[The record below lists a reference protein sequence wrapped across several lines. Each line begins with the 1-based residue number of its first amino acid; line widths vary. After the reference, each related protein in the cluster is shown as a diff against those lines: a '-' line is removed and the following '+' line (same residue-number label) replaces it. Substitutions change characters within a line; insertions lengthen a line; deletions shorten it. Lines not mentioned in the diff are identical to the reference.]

1 MGAVW
6 SLFEAFMMW
15 FPRLGSLRLRLTIAF
30 LLVSIPSML
39 AAALIAAQLLSSA
52 FDTNLQQ
59 WLEEASHYFL
69 GDIDENGAENARVAE
84 LVGHKIIRM
93 GKIPNQDDDLGG
105 VEFYQTIGKDFI
117 SIVTERGTVLFGP
130 EVHGLAGAAQ
140 EAPSSALVMAHKDG
154 KSRLAVGGQYRMQF
168 EGQDIRIVVGTWLL
182 DTINTAGRTMK
193 ALHFSLWQM
202 EQGVLVNADRQETP
216 DRQNPQAALVQL
228 KPPADVLA
236 ELNRGT
242 VPIVDDPGDEGPY
255 YYTAYT
261 PLKTASGE
269 LIGVLSIG
277 VSKDEDIF
285 EQIPQWRLFSGI
297 FVAGAILAILAGI
310 VMSGFLVKPLREITR
325 GVRAIGRGDF
335 RQSVPETGGAEL
347 EELAA
352 TINGMA
358 GDLERLRAI
367 EGQLRHREKLTALG
381 EAAALIAHEIRNP
394 LGIIKTST
402 DLVRRRASLKPDEER
417 MLDYI
422 ADEVRRIDDL
432 VRSFLDFARL
442 SPPNCRPMALEDLL
456 RRIMQG
462 MAPEAERLRITLS
475 SAIGEGSFL
484 VSGDAD
490 QIHQA
495 VLNLL
500 LNAFDA
506 LPDGGEIV
514 LGLQRQDG
522 HITLS
527 VADNGTGL
535 PADLA
540 ERAFDPFVTGK
551 ARGSGLGLA
560 KVASVMEGHGG
571 RALYRA
577 RDPRGACFE
586 MIFPELVS

>member
-1 MGAVW
+1 MR
-6 SLFEAFMMW
+6 

-39 AAALIAAQLLSSA
+39 AAALIAAQLLSAA
-52 FDTNLQQ
+52 FDSNLQQ

-69 GDIDENGAENARVAE
+69 GDIAENEAENARIAA
-84 LVGHKIIRM
+84 LVGRNISRLGRM
-93 GKIPNQDDDLGG
+93 PQNLDDLGG
-105 VEFYQTIGKDFI
+105 MEFYQATGKDFVTII
-117 SIVTERGTVLFGP
+117 SSNGAVLFGP
-130 EVHGLAGAAQ
+130 EVQGFPA
-140 EAPSSALVMAHKDG
+140 SAKKTADGSLVMMRKDG
-154 KSRLAVGGQYRMQF
+154 QSLLAIGGQYQMPWQ
-168 EGQDIRIVVGTWLL
+168 GQVITIIVGSSLY
-182 DTINTAGRTMK
+182 DTINNAGKSMK

-202 EQGVLVNADRQETP
+202 EQGVLVNANRAEAGGS
-216 DRQNPQAALVQL
+216 QNAQTALVQL
-228 KPPADVLA
+228 KPPAAIVA
-236 ELNRGT
+236 ELNRGAA
-242 VPIVDDPGDEGPY
+242 PIIDDPGDEGPY
-255 YYTAYT
+255 YYTAYS
-261 PLKTASGE
+261 PLKSASGD

-297 FVAGAILAILAGI
+297 FIAGAILAILAGL
-310 VMSGFLVKPLREITR
+310 VMSGFLVKPLRDITR

-335 RQSVPETGGAEL
+335 RQSVPEKGGAEL

-358 GDLERLRAI
+358 GDLERLRAM

-402 DLVRRRASLKPDEER
+402 DLVRRRAVLKPEEER

-442 SPPNCRPMALEDLL
+442 APPHRRPMLLEDLL

-462 MAPEAERLRITLS
+462 MAPEAERLKINMTI
-475 SAIGEGSFL
+475 AIGEGSFPI
-484 VSGDAD
+484 SGDAD

-514 LGLQRQDG
+514 LGLERRDG
-522 HITLS
+522 LIIVS
-527 VADNGTGL
+527 VSDNGPGL
-535 PADLA
+535 PPDLV

-571 RALYRA
+571 QALYRA
-577 RDPRGACFE
+577 REPRGACFE

>member
-1 MGAVW
+1 MR
-6 SLFEAFMMW
+6 

-52 FDTNLQQ
+52 FDSNLQQ

-69 GDIDENGAENARVAE
+69 GDIAENEAENARIAA
-84 LVGHKIIRM
+84 LVGRNISRLGRM
-93 GKIPNQDDDLGG
+93 PQNLDDLGG
-105 VEFYQTIGKDFI
+105 MEFYQATGKDFVTII
-117 SIVTERGTVLFGP
+117 SSNGAVLFGP
-130 EVHGLAGAAQ
+130 EVQGFPA
-140 EAPSSALVMAHKDG
+140 SAKKTADGSLVMMRKDG
-154 KSRLAVGGQYRMQF
+154 QSLLAIGGQYQMPWQ
-168 EGQDIRIVVGTWLL
+168 GQVITIIVGSSLY
-182 DTINTAGRTMK
+182 DTINNAGKSMK

-202 EQGVLVNADRQETP
+202 EQGVLVNANRAEAGGS
-216 DRQNPQAALVQL
+216 QNAQTALVQL
-228 KPPADVLA
+228 KPPAAIVA
-236 ELNRGT
+236 ELNRGAA
-242 VPIVDDPGDEGPY
+242 PIIDDPGDEGPY
-255 YYTAYT
+255 YYTAYS
-261 PLKTASGE
+261 PLKSASGD

-297 FVAGAILAILAGI
+297 FIAGAILAILAGL
-310 VMSGFLVKPLREITR
+310 VMSGFLVKPLRDITR

-335 RQSVPETGGAEL
+335 RQSVPEKGGAEL

-358 GDLERLRAI
+358 GDLERLRAM
-367 EGQLRHREKLTALG
+367 EGQLRHREKLTAVG
-381 EAAALIAHEIRNP
+381 AAAALIAHEIRNP
-394 LGIIKTST
+394 WGIIKTST
-402 DLVRRRASLKPDEER
+402 DLVRRRAVLKPEEER

-442 SPPNCRPMALEDLL
+442 APPHRRPMLLEDLL

-462 MAPEAERLRITLS
+462 MAPEAERLKINMTI
-475 SAIGEGSFL
+475 AIGEGSFPI
-484 VSGDAD
+484 SGDAD

-514 LGLQRQDG
+514 LGLERRDG
-522 HITLS
+522 LIIVS
-527 VADNGTGL
+527 VSDNGPGL
-535 PADLA
+535 PPDLV

-571 RALYRA
+571 QALYRA
-577 RDPRGACFE
+577 REPRGACFE

>member
-1 MGAVW
+1 
-6 SLFEAFMMW
+6 
-15 FPRLGSLRLRLTIAF
+15 
-30 LLVSIPSML
+30 ML

-69 GDIDENGAENARVAE
+69 GDIAENEAENARIAE
-84 LVGHKIIRM
+84 LVGQKIMRM
-93 GKIPNQDDDLGG
+93 GKIPQNEDDLGG
-105 VEFYQTIGKDFI
+105 AEFYQAIGKDFI
-117 SIVTERGTVLFGP
+117 SIATKNETILFGP
-130 EVHGLAGAAQ
+130 GVHGFSGALR
-140 EAPSSALVMAHKDG
+140 EEPNGALVMVSHEG
-154 KSRLAVGGQYRMQF
+154 RSRLAVGGQYRMTFQ
-168 EGQDIRIVVGTWLL
+168 GQDIRIVVGSWLL
-182 DTINTAGRTMK
+182 DTIKTAGRTMK

-202 EQGVLVNADRQETP
+202 EQGVLVNAERVETS
-216 DRQNPQAALVQL
+216 DKNNAQTSLVQL
-228 KPPADVLA
+228 RPPAEVLA
-236 ELNRGT
+236 ELARGA

-297 FVAGAILAILAGI
+297 FVAGALLAILAGI
-310 VMSGFLVKPLREITR
+310 VMSGFLVKPLRDITR

-358 GDLERLRAI
+358 GDLERLRAM

-442 SPPNCRPMALEDLL
+442 SPPVCRPLLLEDLL

-462 MAPEAERLRITLS
+462 MAPEAERLGVTLAA
-475 SAIGEGSFL
+475 AIGEGAFRI
-484 VSGDAD
+484 SGDAD

-500 LNAFDA
+500 VNAFDA
-506 LPDGGEIV
+506 LSEGGEIL

-522 HITLS
+522 QIILS

-535 PADLA
+535 PPDLV

-571 RALYRA
+571 RVLYRA
-577 RDPRGACFE
+577 REPRGACFE

>member
-1 MGAVW
+1 MR
-6 SLFEAFMMW
+6 

-52 FDTNLQQ
+52 FDSNLQQ

-69 GDIDENGAENARVAE
+69 GDIAENEAENARIAA
-84 LVGHKIIRM
+84 LVGRNISRLGRM
-93 GKIPNQDDDLGG
+93 PQNLDDLGG
-105 VEFYQTIGKDFI
+105 MEFYQATGKDFVTII
-117 SIVTERGTVLFGP
+117 SSNGAVLFGP
-130 EVHGLAGAAQ
+130 EVQGFPA
-140 EAPSSALVMAHKDG
+140 SAKKTADGSLVMMRKDG
-154 KSRLAVGGQYRMQF
+154 QSLLAIGGQYQMPWQ
-168 EGQDIRIVVGTWLL
+168 GQVITIIVGSSLY
-182 DTINTAGRTMK
+182 DTINNAGKSMK

-202 EQGVLVNADRQETP
+202 EQGVLVNANRAEAGGS
-216 DRQNPQAALVQL
+216 QNAQTALVQL
-228 KPPADVLA
+228 KPPAAIVA
-236 ELNRGT
+236 ELNRGAA
-242 VPIVDDPGDEGPY
+242 PIIDDPGDEGPY
-255 YYTAYT
+255 YYTAYS
-261 PLKTASGE
+261 PLKSASGD

-297 FVAGAILAILAGI
+297 FIAGAILAILAGL
-310 VMSGFLVKPLREITR
+310 VMSGFLVKPLRDITR

-335 RQSVPETGGAEL
+335 RQSVPEKGGAEL

-358 GDLERLRAI
+358 GDLERLRAM

-402 DLVRRRASLKPDEER
+402 DLVRRRAVLKPEEER

-442 SPPNCRPMALEDLL
+442 APPHRRPMLLEDLL

-462 MAPEAERLRITLS
+462 MAPETERLKINMTI
-475 SAIGEGSFL
+475 AIGEGSFPI
-484 VSGDAD
+484 SGDAD

-514 LGLQRQDG
+514 LGLERRDG
-522 HITLS
+522 LIIVS
-527 VADNGTGL
+527 VSDNGPGL
-535 PADLA
+535 PPDLV

-571 RALYRA
+571 QALYRA
-577 RDPRGACFE
+577 RDPRGACFD

>member
-1 MGAVW
+1 MR
-6 SLFEAFMMW
+6 

-52 FDTNLQQ
+52 FDSNLQQ

-69 GDIDENGAENARVAE
+69 GDIAENEAENARIAE
-84 LVGHKIIRM
+84 LVGRKIIRL
-93 GKIPNQDDDLGG
+93 GRLPQNDDDLGG
-105 VEFYQTIGKDFI
+105 IEFYQATGKEFV
-117 SIVTERGTVLFGP
+117 SIVSSNGTVLFGP
-130 EVHGLAGAAQ
+130 EIQGLAASAKVAA
-140 EAPSSALVMAHKDG
+140 SGSLVMMRKEG
-154 KSRLAVGGQYRMQF
+154 RSRLAIGGQYQMSWQ
-168 EGQDIRIVVGTWLL
+168 GQDIRIVVGSSLYE
-182 DTINTAGRTMK
+182 TINTAGRTMK

-202 EQGVLVNADRQETP
+202 EQGVLVNADRP
-216 DRQNPQAALVQL
+216 DAGGNPNAQSALVQL
-228 KPPADVLA
+228 KPPASVVA
-236 ELNRGT
+236 ELNRGA

-255 YYTAYT
+255 YYSAYT
-261 PLKTASGE
+261 PLKSASGE

-297 FVAGAILAILAGI
+297 FIAGAVLAVLAGL
-310 VMSGFLVKPLREITR
+310 VMSGFLVKPLRDITR

-335 RQSVPETGGAEL
+335 RQSVPEKGGAEL

-352 TINGMA
+352 TINAMA
-358 GDLERLRAI
+358 GDLERLRAM

-402 DLVRRRASLKPDEER
+402 DLVRRRAVLKPDEER

-442 SPPNCRPMALEDLL
+442 SPPRCRPMVLEDLL

-462 MAPEAERLRITLS
+462 MAPEAERLKINMTTV
-475 SAIGEGSFL
+475 IGEGAFPI
-484 VSGDAD
+484 SGDAD

-506 LPDGGEIV
+506 LPDGGDIV

-522 HITLS
+522 LITLR
-527 VADNGTGL
+527 VEDNGPGL
-535 PADLA
+535 PPDLV

-571 RALYRA
+571 QALYRA
-577 RDPRGACFE
+577 REPRGACFE

>member
-1 MGAVW
+1 MR
-6 SLFEAFMMW
+6 

-52 FDTNLQQ
+52 FDSNLQQ

-69 GDIDENGAENARVAE
+69 GDIAENEAENARIAT
-84 LVGHKIIRM
+84 LVGRNISRL
-93 GKIPNQDDDLGG
+93 GRLPQNLDDLGG
-105 VEFYQTIGKDFI
+105 MEFYQATGKDFVSII
-117 SIVTERGTVLFGP
+117 SSNGSVLFGP
-130 EVHGLAGAAQ
+130 EVQGFPASAKKAA
-140 EAPSSALVMAHKDG
+140 EGSLVMTRKDG
-154 KSRLAVGGQYRMQF
+154 QSLLAIGGQYQMPWQ
-168 EGQDIRIVVGTWLL
+168 GQVITIIVGSSLY
-182 DTINTAGRTMK
+182 DTINNAGKSMK

-202 EQGVLVNADRQETP
+202 EQGVLVNANRAEAGGSLNAQT
-216 DRQNPQAALVQL
+216 ALVQL
-228 KPPADVLA
+228 KPPAAIVA
-236 ELNRGT
+236 ELNRGAA
-242 VPIVDDPGDEGPY
+242 PIIDDPGDEGPY
-255 YYTAYT
+255 YYTAYS
-261 PLKTASGE
+261 PLKSASGD

-297 FVAGAILAILAGI
+297 FIAGAILAILAGL
-310 VMSGFLVKPLREITR
+310 VMSGFLVKPLRDITR

-335 RQSVPETGGAEL
+335 RQSVPEKGGAEL

-358 GDLERLRAI
+358 GDLERLRSM

-402 DLVRRRASLKPDEER
+402 DLVRRRAVLKPEEER

-442 SPPNCRPMALEDLL
+442 APPHRRPMLLEDLL

-462 MAPEAERLRITLS
+462 MVPEAERLKINMTI
-475 SAIGEGSFL
+475 AIGEGSFPI
-484 VSGDAD
+484 SGDAD

-514 LGLQRQDG
+514 LGLERRDG
-522 HITLS
+522 LIIVS
-527 VADNGTGL
+527 VSDNGPGL
-535 PADLA
+535 PPDLV

-571 RALYRA
+571 QALYRA
-577 RDPRGACFE
+577 REPRGACFE

>member
-1 MGAVW
+1 MR
-6 SLFEAFMMW
+6 

-52 FDTNLQQ
+52 FDSNLQQ

-69 GDIDENGAENARVAE
+69 GDIAENEAENARIAE
-84 LVGHKIIRM
+84 LVGRKINRL
-93 GKIPNQDDDLGG
+93 GRLPQNDDDLGG
-105 VEFYQTIGKDFI
+105 IEFYQATGKEFI
-117 SIVTERGTVLFGP
+117 SIVGSNGTVLFGP
-130 EVHGLAGAAQ
+130 EIYGLAASPK
-140 EAPSSALVMAHKDG
+140 EASRGSLVMMRKDG
-154 KSRLAVGGQYRMQF
+154 RSRLVIGGQYQMLWQ
-168 EGQDIRIVVGTWLL
+168 GQDIRIVVGSSLYE
-182 DTINTAGRTMK
+182 TINTAGRTMK

-202 EQGVLVNADRQETP
+202 EQGVLVNADRP
-216 DRQNPQAALVQL
+216 DAGGSPNAQSALVQL
-228 KPPADVLA
+228 KPPAAVVT
-236 ELNRGT
+236 ELNRGA

-255 YYTAYT
+255 YYSAYT
-261 PLKTASGE
+261 PLKSASGE

-297 FVAGAILAILAGI
+297 FIAGAVLAVLAGL
-310 VMSGFLVKPLREITR
+310 VMSGFLVKPLRDITR

-335 RQSVPETGGAEL
+335 RQSVPEKGGAEL

-352 TINGMA
+352 TINAMA
-358 GDLERLRAI
+358 GDLERLRAM

-402 DLVRRRASLKPDEER
+402 DLVRRRAVLKPEEER

-442 SPPNCRPMALEDLL
+442 SPPRCRPMVLEDLL
-456 RRIMQG
+456 RRIMLG
-462 MAPEAERLRITLS
+462 MAPEAERLKINMTTV
-475 SAIGEGSFL
+475 IGEGSFPI
-484 VSGDAD
+484 SGDAD

-500 LNAFDA
+500 VNAFDA

-522 HITLS
+522 LITLR
-527 VADNGTGL
+527 VEDNGPGL
-535 PADLA
+535 PPDLV

-571 RALYRA
+571 QALYRA
-577 RDPRGACFE
+577 REPRGACFE

>member
-1 MGAVW
+1 
-6 SLFEAFMMW
+6 MMW

-69 GDIDENGAENARVAE
+69 GDIEENGIENARVAE
-84 LVGHKIIRM
+84 LVGQKIKRT
-93 GKIPNQDDDLGG
+93 GKIPLNDEDLGG
-105 VEFYQTIGKDFI
+105 IEFYQVTGKDFI
-117 SIVTERGTVLFGP
+117 SIIIDRGPVLFGP
-130 EVHGLAGAAQ
+130 DVQGLGGS
-140 EAPSSALVMAHKDG
+140 APEIPSGALVMVQKDG
-154 KSRLAVGGQYRMQF
+154 QMRLAIGGQYRMQF
-168 EGQDIRIVVGTWLL
+168 EGQDIRIIVGTWLL
-182 DTINTAGRTMK
+182 DTINTAGRAMK

-202 EQGVLVNADRQETP
+202 EQGALINADRQVML
-216 DRQNPQAALVQL
+216 DKQNPQALLVQL
-228 KPPADVLA
+228 KPPAHLLA
-236 ELNRGT
+236 ELNRGA

-261 PLKTASGE
+261 PLKAASGE

-297 FVAGAILAILAGI
+297 FIGGAILAILAGI

-347 EELAA
+347 EDLAA

-402 DLVRRRASLKPDEER
+402 DLVRRRAILKPDEER

-432 VRSFLDFARL
+432 VRSFLDFASL
-442 SPPNCRPMALEDLL
+442 SPPKCQPMLLEDLL
-456 RRIMQG
+456 RRLLQG
-462 MAPEAERLRITLS
+462 MQPEAERLRITLTM
-475 SAIGEGSFL
+475 AIDNGPFQ

-514 LGLQRQDG
+514 LGLARQDG
-522 HITLS
+522 HIILS
-527 VADNGTGL
+527 VSDNGAGL
-535 PADLA
+535 SLELA
-540 ERAFDPFVTGK
+540 ERVFDPFVTGK

-577 RDPRGACFE
+577 RVPRGACFE
-586 MIFPELVS
+586 MIFPELVL

>member
-1 MGAVW
+1 MR
-6 SLFEAFMMW
+6 

-52 FDTNLQQ
+52 FDSNLQQ

-69 GDIDENGAENARVAE
+69 GDIAENEAENARIAA
-84 LVGHKIIRM
+84 LVGRNITRL
-93 GKIPNQDDDLGG
+93 GRLPQNLDDLGG
-105 VEFYQTIGKDFI
+105 MEFYQATGKDFVAII
-117 SIVTERGTVLFGP
+117 SSNGAVLFGP
-130 EVHGLAGAAQ
+130 EIQGFPASAKKAADG
-140 EAPSSALVMAHKDG
+140 SLVMMRKDCQ
-154 KSRLAVGGQYRMQF
+154 SRLAIGGQYQMPWQ
-168 EGQDIRIVVGTWLL
+168 GQVITIIVGSSLY
-182 DTINTAGRTMK
+182 DTINNAGKSMK

-202 EQGVLVNADRQETP
+202 EQGVLVNANRAEAGGS
-216 DRQNPQAALVQL
+216 QNAQTALVQL
-228 KPPADVLA
+228 KPPAAIVA
-236 ELNRGT
+236 ELNRGAA
-242 VPIVDDPGDEGPY
+242 PIIDDPGDEGPY
-255 YYTAYT
+255 YYTAYS
-261 PLKTASGE
+261 PLKSASGD

-297 FVAGAILAILAGI
+297 FIAGAILAILAGL
-310 VMSGFLVKPLREITR
+310 VMSGFLVKPLRDITR

-335 RQSVPETGGAEL
+335 RQSVPEKGGAEL

-358 GDLERLRAI
+358 GDLERLRSM

-402 DLVRRRASLKPDEER
+402 DLVRRRAVLKPEEER

-432 VRSFLDFARL
+432 VRSFLDFARFA
-442 SPPNCRPMALEDLL
+442 PPHRRPMLLEDLL

-462 MAPEAERLRITLS
+462 MAPEAERLKINMTI
-475 SAIGEGSFL
+475 AIGEGSFPI
-484 VSGDAD
+484 SGDAD

-514 LGLQRQDG
+514 LGLERRDG
-522 HITLS
+522 LIIVS
-527 VADNGTGL
+527 VSDNGPGL
-535 PADLA
+535 PPDLV

-571 RALYRA
+571 QALYRA
-577 RDPRGACFE
+577 REPRGACFE

>member
-1 MGAVW
+1 MR
-6 SLFEAFMMW
+6 

-52 FDTNLQQ
+52 FDSNLQQ

-69 GDIDENGAENARVAE
+69 GDIAENEAENARIAA
-84 LVGHKIIRM
+84 LVGRNISRLGRM
-93 GKIPNQDDDLGG
+93 PQNLDDLGG
-105 VEFYQTIGKDFI
+105 MEFYQATGKDFVTII
-117 SIVTERGTVLFGP
+117 SSNGAVLFGP
-130 EVHGLAGAAQ
+130 DVQGFPA
-140 EAPSSALVMAHKDG
+140 SAKKTADGSLVMMRKDG
-154 KSRLAVGGQYRMQF
+154 QSLLAIGGQYQMPWQ
-168 EGQDIRIVVGTWLL
+168 GQVITIIVGSSLY
-182 DTINTAGRTMK
+182 DTINNAGKSMK

-202 EQGVLVNADRQETP
+202 EQGVLVNANRAEAGGS
-216 DRQNPQAALVQL
+216 QNAQTALVQL
-228 KPPADVLA
+228 KPPAAIVA
-236 ELNRGT
+236 ELNRGAA
-242 VPIVDDPGDEGPY
+242 PIIDDPGDEGPY
-255 YYTAYT
+255 YYTAYS
-261 PLKTASGE
+261 PLKSASGD

-297 FVAGAILAILAGI
+297 FIAGAILAILAGL
-310 VMSGFLVKPLREITR
+310 VMSGFLVKPLRDITR

-335 RQSVPETGGAEL
+335 RQSVPEKGGAEL

-358 GDLERLRAI
+358 GDLERLRAM

-402 DLVRRRASLKPDEER
+402 DRVRRRAVLKPEEER

-442 SPPNCRPMALEDLL
+442 APPHRRPMLLEDLL

-462 MAPEAERLRITLS
+462 MAPEAERLKINMTI
-475 SAIGEGSFL
+475 AIGEGSFPI
-484 VSGDAD
+484 SGDAD

-514 LGLQRQDG
+514 LGLERRDG
-522 HITLS
+522 LIIVS
-527 VADNGTGL
+527 VSDNGPGL
-535 PADLA
+535 PPDLV

-571 RALYRA
+571 QALYRA
-577 RDPRGACFE
+577 REPRGACFE

>member
-1 MGAVW
+1 MR
-6 SLFEAFMMW
+6 

-52 FDTNLQQ
+52 FDSNLQQ

-69 GDIDENGAENARVAE
+69 GDIAENEAENARIAT
-84 LVGHKIIRM
+84 LVGRNISRL
-93 GKIPNQDDDLGG
+93 GRLPQNLDDLGG
-105 VEFYQTIGKDFI
+105 MEFYQATGKDFVSII
-117 SIVTERGTVLFGP
+117 SSNGSVLFGP
-130 EVHGLAGAAQ
+130 EVQGFPASAKKAA
-140 EAPSSALVMAHKDG
+140 EGSLVMTRKDG
-154 KSRLAVGGQYRMQF
+154 QSLLAIGGQYQMPWQ
-168 EGQDIRIVVGTWLL
+168 GQVITIIVGSSLY
-182 DTINTAGRTMK
+182 DTINNAGKSMK

-202 EQGVLVNADRQETP
+202 EQGVLVNANRAEAGGSLNAQT
-216 DRQNPQAALVQL
+216 ALVQL
-228 KPPADVLA
+228 KPPAAIVA
-236 ELNRGT
+236 ELNRGAA
-242 VPIVDDPGDEGPY
+242 PIIDDPGDEGPY
-255 YYTAYT
+255 YYTAYS
-261 PLKTASGE
+261 PLKSASGD

-297 FVAGAILAILAGI
+297 FIAGAILAILAGL
-310 VMSGFLVKPLREITR
+310 VMSGFLVKPLRDITR

-335 RQSVPETGGAEL
+335 RQSVPEKGGAEL

-358 GDLERLRAI
+358 GDLERLRAM

-402 DLVRRRASLKPDEER
+402 DLVRRRAVLKPEEER

-442 SPPNCRPMALEDLL
+442 APPHRRPMLLEDLL

-462 MAPEAERLRITLS
+462 MVPEAERLKINMTI
-475 SAIGEGSFL
+475 AIGEGSFPI
-484 VSGDAD
+484 SGDAD

-514 LGLQRQDG
+514 LGLERRDG
-522 HITLS
+522 LIIVS
-527 VADNGTGL
+527 VSDNGPGL
-535 PADLA
+535 PPDLV

-571 RALYRA
+571 QALYRA
-577 RDPRGACFE
+577 REPRGACFE

>member
-1 MGAVW
+1 MR
-6 SLFEAFMMW
+6 

-52 FDTNLQQ
+52 FDSNLQQ

-69 GDIDENGAENARVAE
+69 GDIAENEAENARIAA
-84 LVGHKIIRM
+84 LVGRNISRLGRM
-93 GKIPNQDDDLGG
+93 PQNLDDLGG
-105 VEFYQTIGKDFI
+105 MEFYQATGKDFVTII
-117 SIVTERGTVLFGP
+117 SSNGAVLFGP
-130 EVHGLAGAAQ
+130 EVQGFPA
-140 EAPSSALVMAHKDG
+140 SAKKTADGSLVMMRKDG
-154 KSRLAVGGQYRMQF
+154 QSLLAIGGQYQMPWQ
-168 EGQDIRIVVGTWLL
+168 GQVITIIVGSSLY
-182 DTINTAGRTMK
+182 DTINNAGKSMK

-202 EQGVLVNADRQETP
+202 EQGVLVNANRAEAGGS
-216 DRQNPQAALVQL
+216 QNAQTALVQL
-228 KPPADVLA
+228 KPPAAIVA
-236 ELNRGT
+236 ELNRGAA
-242 VPIVDDPGDEGPY
+242 PIIDDPGDEGPY
-255 YYTAYT
+255 YYTAYS
-261 PLKTASGE
+261 PLKSASGD

-297 FVAGAILAILAGI
+297 FIAGAILAILAGL
-310 VMSGFLVKPLREITR
+310 VMSGFLVKPLRDITR

-335 RQSVPETGGAEL
+335 RQSVPEKGVAEL

-358 GDLERLRAI
+358 GDLERLRAM

-402 DLVRRRASLKPDEER
+402 DLVRRRAVLKPEEER

-442 SPPNCRPMALEDLL
+442 APPHRRPMLLEDLL

-462 MAPEAERLRITLS
+462 MAPEAERLKINMTI
-475 SAIGEGSFL
+475 AIGEGSFPI
-484 VSGDAD
+484 SGDAD

-514 LGLQRQDG
+514 LGLERRDG
-522 HITLS
+522 LIIVS
-527 VADNGTGL
+527 VSDNGPGL
-535 PADLA
+535 PPDLV

-571 RALYRA
+571 QALYRA
-577 RDPRGACFE
+577 REPRGACFE

>member
-1 MGAVW
+1 
-6 SLFEAFMMW
+6 MMR
-15 FPRLGSLRLRLTIAF
+15 FPRRGSLRVRLTIAF

-39 AAALIAAQLLSSA
+39 AAALIATQLLTNA
-52 FDTNLQQ
+52 FDSNLQQ

-69 GDIDENGAENARVAE
+69 SDIESNGAENARVAE
-84 LVGHKIIRM
+84 LIGQKIKKT
-93 GKIPNQDDDLGG
+93 GLVPQNADDLGG
-105 VEFYQTIGKDFI
+105 LDFYQAIGKDFI
-117 SIVTERGTVLFGP
+117 TVTTLGGRHYFGP
-130 EVHGLAGAAQ
+130 EVEGL
-140 EAPSSALVMAHKDG
+140 SARPVEGGGSVLVKVRVDG
-154 KSRLAVGGQYRMQF
+154 RSRLAIAGQYRVMLD
-168 EGQDIRIVVGTWLL
+168 GQELRIIVGSWLL
-182 DTINTAGRTMK
+182 DTLNTAGRTMK
-193 ALHFSLWQM
+193 ALHFTLWQM
-202 EQGVLVNADRQETP
+202 EQGVLVNAERLDSFSADVQ
-216 DRQNPQAALVQL
+216 QADLVEL
-228 KPPADVLA
+228 RPPAKVVA
-236 ELNRGT
+236 ELARGS
-242 VPIVDDPGDEGPY
+242 VPIVNDPGDVGPY
-255 YYTAYT
+255 YYAAYA
-261 PLKTASGE
+261 PLKTASGD
-269 LIGVLSIG
+269 LVGVLSIG

-297 FVAGAILAILAGI
+297 FIAGLLLAIVAGL

-358 GDLERLRAI
+358 VDLERLRSM

-402 DLVRRRASLKPDEER
+402 DLVRRRAALKADEER

-432 VRSFLDFARL
+432 VRSFLDFARF
-442 SPPNCRPMALEDLL
+442 SPPQCRTMDLRDLL
-456 RRIMQG
+456 LRLVEG
-462 MAPEAERLRITLS
+462 MKPEAERLRITLAS
-475 SAIGEGSFL
+475 EENGSPFL

-506 LPDGGEIV
+506 MPDGGIV
-514 LGLQRQDG
+514 TLGLQR
-522 HITLS
+522 S
-527 VADNGTGL
+527 EGTIVLTVCDTGPGL
-535 PADLA
+535 PPELVG
-540 ERAFDPFVTGK
+540 RAFDPFVTGK

-560 KVASVMEGHGG
+560 KVASVMEGHNGQA
-571 RALYRA
+571 RYRA
-577 RDPRGACFE
+577 RAPHGACFE
-586 MIFPELVS
+586 LVFPELGS

>member
-1 MGAVW
+1 MR
-6 SLFEAFMMW
+6 

-52 FDTNLQQ
+52 FDSNLQQ

-69 GDIDENGAENARVAE
+69 GDIAENEAENARIAA
-84 LVGHKIIRM
+84 LVGRNISRLGRM
-93 GKIPNQDDDLGG
+93 PQNLDDLGG
-105 VEFYQTIGKDFI
+105 MEFYQATGKDFVTII
-117 SIVTERGTVLFGP
+117 SSNGAVLFGP
-130 EVHGLAGAAQ
+130 EVQGFPA
-140 EAPSSALVMAHKDG
+140 SAKKTADGSLVMMRKDG
-154 KSRLAVGGQYRMQF
+154 QSLLAIGGQYQMPWQ
-168 EGQDIRIVVGTWLL
+168 GQVITIIVGSSLY
-182 DTINTAGRTMK
+182 DTINNAGKSMK

-202 EQGVLVNADRQETP
+202 EQGVLVNANRAEAGGS
-216 DRQNPQAALVQL
+216 QNAQTALVQL
-228 KPPADVLA
+228 KPPAAIVA
-236 ELNRGT
+236 ELNRGAA
-242 VPIVDDPGDEGPY
+242 PIIDDPGDEGPY
-255 YYTAYT
+255 YYTAYS
-261 PLKTASGE
+261 PLKSASGD

-297 FVAGAILAILAGI
+297 FIAGAILAILAGL
-310 VMSGFLVKPLREITR
+310 VMSGFLVKPLRDITR

-335 RQSVPETGGAEL
+335 RQSVPEKGGAEL

-358 GDLERLRAI
+358 GDLERLRAM

-402 DLVRRRASLKPDEER
+402 DLVRRRAVLKPEEER

-442 SPPNCRPMALEDLL
+442 APPHRRPMLLEDLL

-462 MAPEAERLRITLS
+462 MAPEAERLKINMTI
-475 SAIGEGSFL
+475 AIGEGSFPI
-484 VSGDAD
+484 SGDAD

-506 LPDGGEIV
+506 LPDGGDIV
-514 LGLQRQDG
+514 LGLERQDG
-522 HITLS
+522 LITLR
-527 VADNGTGL
+527 VEDNGPGL
-535 PADLA
+535 PPDLV

-577 RDPRGACFE
+577 REPRGACFE

>member
-1 MGAVW
+1 MR
-6 SLFEAFMMW
+6 

-52 FDTNLQQ
+52 FDSNLQQ

-69 GDIDENGAENARVAE
+69 GDIAENEAENARIAA
-84 LVGHKIIRM
+84 LVGRNISRLGRM
-93 GKIPNQDDDLGG
+93 PQNLDDLGG
-105 VEFYQTIGKDFI
+105 MEFYQATGKDFVTII
-117 SIVTERGTVLFGP
+117 SSNGAVLFGP
-130 EVHGLAGAAQ
+130 EVQGFPA
-140 EAPSSALVMAHKDG
+140 SAKKTADGSLVMMRKDG
-154 KSRLAVGGQYRMQF
+154 QSLLAIGGQYQMPWQ
-168 EGQDIRIVVGTWLL
+168 GQVITIIVGSSLY
-182 DTINTAGRTMK
+182 DTINNAGKSMK

-202 EQGVLVNADRQETP
+202 EQGVLVNANRAEAGGS
-216 DRQNPQAALVQL
+216 QNAQTALVQL
-228 KPPADVLA
+228 KPPAAIVA
-236 ELNRGT
+236 ELNRGAA
-242 VPIVDDPGDEGPY
+242 PIIDDPGDEGPY
-255 YYTAYT
+255 YYTAYS
-261 PLKTASGE
+261 PLKSASGD

-297 FVAGAILAILAGI
+297 FIAGAILAILAGL
-310 VMSGFLVKPLREITR
+310 VMSGFLVKPLRDITR

-335 RQSVPETGGAEL
+335 RQSVPEKGGAEL

-358 GDLERLRAI
+358 GDLERLRAM

-402 DLVRRRASLKPDEER
+402 DLVRRRAVLKPEEER

-442 SPPNCRPMALEDLL
+442 APPHRRPMLLEDLL

-462 MAPEAERLRITLS
+462 MAPEAERLKINMTI
-475 SAIGEGSFL
+475 AIGEGSFPI
-484 VSGDAD
+484 SGDAD

-514 LGLQRQDG
+514 LGLERRDG
-522 HITLS
+522 LIIVS
-527 VADNGTGL
+527 VSDNGPGL
-535 PADLA
+535 PPDLV

-571 RALYRA
+571 QALYRA
-577 RDPRGACFE
+577 REPRGACFE

>member
-1 MGAVW
+1 MR
-6 SLFEAFMMW
+6 

-52 FDTNLQQ
+52 FDSNLQQ

-69 GDIDENGAENARVAE
+69 GDIAENEAENARIAA
-84 LVGHKIIRM
+84 LVGRNISRL
-93 GKIPNQDDDLGG
+93 GRLPQNLDDLGG
-105 VEFYQTIGKDFI
+105 MEFYQATGKDFVAII
-117 SIVTERGTVLFGP
+117 SSNGAVLFGP
-130 EVHGLAGAAQ
+130 EIQGLPA
-140 EAPSSALVMAHKDG
+140 SAKKVADGSLVMMRKDG
-154 KSRLAVGGQYRMQF
+154 QSRLAIGGQYQMPWQ
-168 EGQDIRIVVGTWLL
+168 GQVITIIVGSSLY
-182 DTINTAGRTMK
+182 DTINNAGKSMK

-202 EQGVLVNADRQETP
+202 EHGVLVNANRAEAGGS
-216 DRQNPQAALVQL
+216 QNAQTALVQL
-228 KPPADVLA
+228 KPPAAIVA
-236 ELNRGT
+236 ELNRGAA
-242 VPIVDDPGDEGPY
+242 PIIDDPGDEGPY
-255 YYTAYT
+255 YYTAYS
-261 PLKTASGE
+261 PLKSASGD

-297 FVAGAILAILAGI
+297 FIAGAILAILAGL
-310 VMSGFLVKPLREITR
+310 VMSGFLVKPLRDITR

-335 RQSVPETGGAEL
+335 RQSVPEKGGAEL

-358 GDLERLRAI
+358 GDLERLRSM

-402 DLVRRRASLKPDEER
+402 DLVRRRAVLKPEEER

-442 SPPNCRPMALEDLL
+442 APPHRRPMLLEDLL

-462 MAPEAERLRITLS
+462 MAPEAERLKINMTI
-475 SAIGEGSFL
+475 AIGEGSFPI
-484 VSGDAD
+484 SGDAD

-506 LPDGGEIV
+506 LPDGGAIV
-514 LGLQRQDG
+514 LGLERRDG
-522 HITLS
+522 LNIVS
-527 VADNGTGL
+527 VSDNGPGL
-535 PADLA
+535 PPDLV

-571 RALYRA
+571 QALYRA
-577 RDPRGACFE
+577 REPRGACFE

>member
-1 MGAVW
+1 MIR
-6 SLFEAFMMW
+6 
-15 FPRLGSLRLRLTIAF
+15 FPRRGSLRVRLTLAF

-69 GDIDENGAENARVAE
+69 SDIESNGAENARVAE
-84 LVGHKIIRM
+84 LIGKRIQKSGLVPQHADDVG
-93 GKIPNQDDDLGG
+93 GLDFFQS
-105 VEFYQTIGKDFI
+105 IGKDF
-117 SIVTERGTVLFGP
+117 VTVTGADGKPHFGPQVLDLGADPLQGTVS
-130 EVHGLAGAAQ
+130 GLIM
-140 EAPSSALVMAHKDG
+140 VRDG
-154 KSRLAVGGQYRMQF
+154 GRSRLAIGGQYRLML
-168 EGQDIRIVVGTWLL
+168 EGREVRIIVGSWLFDAL
-182 DTINTAGRTMK
+182 NTAGRTMK
-193 ALHFSLWQM
+193 ALHFTLWQM
-202 EQGVLVNADRQETP
+202 EKGVLVNAERLDTP
-216 DRQNPQAALVQL
+216 DQALQQL
-228 KPPADVLA
+228 DLLELRPPAAVVA
-236 ELNRGT
+236 ELRRSA
-242 VPIVDDPGDEGPY
+242 VPVVNDPGDEGPY
-255 YYTAYT
+255 YYAAYA
-261 PLKTASGE
+261 PLKTAGGA

-297 FVAGAILAILAGI
+297 FVAGTVLAILAGL

-347 EELAA
+347 EELAG
-352 TINGMA
+352 TINTMA
-358 GDLERLRAI
+358 ADLERLRAM

-402 DLVRRRASLKPDEER
+402 DLVRRRASLKAEEER

-432 VRSFLDFARL
+432 VRSFLDFARIA
-442 SPPNCRPMALEDLL
+442 PPKCRPMDLRDL
-456 RRIMQG
+456 VVRLVEG
-462 MAPEAERLRITLS
+462 MRPEAERLKIRLAFTS
-475 SAIGEGSFL
+475 HGEGPFPL
-484 VSGDAD
+484 SGDAD

-500 LNAFDA
+500 VNAFDA
-506 LPDGGEIV
+506 LPEGGQIALSIERGDGVIM
-514 LGLQRQDG
+514 LQVRDDG
-522 HITLS
+522 P
-527 VADNGTGL
+527 GL
-535 PADLA
+535 PPDLV

-571 RALYRA
+571 QANYRA
-577 RDPRGACFE
+577 ASPRGACFE
-586 MIFPELVS
+586 LVFPELVS

>member
-1 MGAVW
+1 
-6 SLFEAFMMW
+6 MMR
-15 FPRLGSLRLRLTIAF
+15 FPRRGSLRVRLTIAF

-39 AAALIAAQLLSSA
+39 AAALIATQLLTNA
-52 FDTNLQQ
+52 FDSNLQQ

-69 GDIDENGAENARVAE
+69 SDIESNGAENARVAE
-84 LVGHKIIRM
+84 LIGQKIKKT
-93 GKIPNQDDDLGG
+93 GLVPQNADDLGG
-105 VEFYQTIGKDFI
+105 LDFYQAIGKDFI
-117 SIVTERGTVLFGP
+117 TVTTLGGRHYFGP
-130 EVHGLAGAAQ
+130 EVEGL
-140 EAPSSALVMAHKDG
+140 SARPVEGGGSVLVKVRVDG
-154 KSRLAVGGQYRMQF
+154 RSRLAIAGQYRVMLD
-168 EGQDIRIVVGTWLL
+168 GQELRIIVGSWLL
-182 DTINTAGRTMK
+182 DTLNTAGRTMK
-193 ALHFSLWQM
+193 ALHFTLWQM
-202 EQGVLVNADRQETP
+202 EQGVLVNAERLDSFSADVQ
-216 DRQNPQAALVQL
+216 QADLVEL
-228 KPPADVLA
+228 RPPAKVVTELA
-236 ELNRGT
+236 RGS
-242 VPIVDDPGDEGPY
+242 VPIVNDPGDVGPY
-255 YYTAYT
+255 YYAAYA
-261 PLKTASGE
+261 PLKTASGD
-269 LIGVLSIG
+269 LVGVLSIG

-297 FVAGAILAILAGI
+297 FIAGLLLAIVAGL

-358 GDLERLRAI
+358 VDLERLRSM

-402 DLVRRRASLKPDEER
+402 DLVRRRAALKADEER

-432 VRSFLDFARL
+432 VRSFLDFARF
-442 SPPNCRPMALEDLL
+442 SPPQCRTMDLRDLL
-456 RRIMQG
+456 LRLVEG
-462 MAPEAERLRITLS
+462 MKPEAERLRITLAS
-475 SAIGEGSFL
+475 EENGSPFL

-506 LPDGGEIV
+506 MPDGGIV
-514 LGLQRQDG
+514 TLGLQR
-522 HITLS
+522 S
-527 VADNGTGL
+527 EGTIVLTVCDTGPGL
-535 PADLA
+535 PPELVG
-540 ERAFDPFVTGK
+540 RAFDPFVTGK

-560 KVASVMEGHGG
+560 KVASVMEGHNGQA
-571 RALYRA
+571 RYRA
-577 RDPRGACFE
+577 RAPHGACFE
-586 MIFPELVS
+586 LVFPELGS

>member
-1 MGAVW
+1 MR
-6 SLFEAFMMW
+6 FR
-15 FPRLGSLRLRLTIAF
+15 RLGSLRLRLTIAF

-52 FDTNLQQ
+52 FDNNLQQ

-69 GDIDENGAENARVAE
+69 GDIAENEAENARIAE
-84 LVGHKIIRM
+84 LVGGKIIRL
-93 GKIPNQDDDLGG
+93 GRLPQNDEDLGG
-105 VEFYQTIGKDFI
+105 IEFYRATGKEFVSII
-117 SIVTERGTVLFGP
+117 SSQGTVLFGP
-130 EVHGLAGAAQ
+130 EIQGLA
-140 EAPSSALVMAHKDG
+140 SSAQKGASGSLVMMRKEG
-154 KSRLAVGGQYRMQF
+154 RSRLAIGGQYQMSWQ
-168 EGQDIRIVVGTWLL
+168 GQDITIVVGSSLYE
-182 DTINTAGRTMK
+182 TINTAGRTMK

-202 EQGVLVNADRQETP
+202 EQGVLVNADRSEMGSS
-216 DRQNPQAALVQL
+216 QNAQSALVQL
-228 KPPADVLA
+228 KPPAAVVA
-236 ELNRGT
+236 ELNRGA

-255 YYTAYT
+255 YYSAYT
-261 PLKTASGE
+261 PLKSASGD
-269 LIGVLSIG
+269 LLGVLSIG

-297 FVAGAILAILAGI
+297 FIAGAVLAVLAGL
-310 VMSGFLVKPLREITR
+310 VMSGFLVKPLRDITR

-335 RQSVPETGGAEL
+335 RQSVPEKGGAEL

-352 TINGMA
+352 TINAMA
-358 GDLERLRAI
+358 VDLERLRAM

-402 DLVRRRASLKPDEER
+402 DLVRRRAVLKPDEER

-442 SPPNCRPMALEDLL
+442 SPPRCRPMVLEDLL
-456 RRIMQG
+456 RRILQG
-462 MAPEAERLRITLS
+462 MAPEAERLKIQMTAVL
-475 SAIGEGSFL
+475 GEGTFPI
-484 VSGDAD
+484 SGDAD

-506 LPDGGEIV
+506 LSEGGDIV
-514 LGLQRQDG
+514 LRLRRQDG
-522 HITLS
+522 LITLS
-527 VADNGTGL
+527 VEDNGPGL
-535 PADLA
+535 PPDLV

-571 RALYRA
+571 QAIYRP
-577 RDPRGACFE
+577 RDPCGACFE

>member
-1 MGAVW
+1 
-6 SLFEAFMMW
+6 
-15 FPRLGSLRLRLTIAF
+15 LRLTIAF
-30 LLVSIPSML
+30 LLVSIPSIL
-39 AAALIAAQLLSSA
+39 AAALIAAQLLSAA
-52 FDTNLQQ
+52 FDSNLQQ

-69 GDIDENGAENARVAE
+69 GDIAENEAENARIAE
-84 LVGHKIIRM
+84 LVGRKINRL
-93 GKIPNQDDDLGG
+93 GRLPQNDDDLGG
-105 VEFYQTIGKDFI
+105 IEFYQATGKEFI
-117 SIVTERGTVLFGP
+117 SIVGSNDTVLFGP
-130 EVHGLAGAAQ
+130 EIYGLAASPK
-140 EAPSSALVMAHKDG
+140 EASRGSLVMMRKDG
-154 KSRLAVGGQYRMQF
+154 RSRLVIGGQYQMPWQ
-168 EGQDIRIVVGTWLL
+168 GQDIRIVVGSSLYE
-182 DTINTAGRTMK
+182 TINTAGRTMK

-202 EQGVLVNADRQETP
+202 EQGVLVNADRP
-216 DRQNPQAALVQL
+216 DAGGNPNAQSALVQL
-228 KPPADVLA
+228 KPPSAVVA
-236 ELNRGT
+236 ELNRGA

-255 YYTAYT
+255 YYSAYT
-261 PLKTASGE
+261 PLKSASGE

-297 FVAGAILAILAGI
+297 FIAGAVLAVLAGL
-310 VMSGFLVKPLREITR
+310 VMSGFLVKPLRDITR

-335 RQSVPETGGAEL
+335 RQSVPEKGGAEL

-352 TINGMA
+352 TINAMA
-358 GDLERLRAI
+358 GDLERLRAM

-402 DLVRRRASLKPDEER
+402 DLVRRRAVLKPEEER

-442 SPPNCRPMALEDLL
+442 SPPRCRPMVLEDLL

-462 MAPEAERLRITLS
+462 MAPEAERLKIHMTA
-475 SAIGEGSFL
+475 AIGEGSFPI
-484 VSGDAD
+484 SGDAD

-506 LPDGGEIV
+506 LPDGGDIV

-522 HITLS
+522 LITLR
-527 VADNGTGL
+527 VEDNGPGL
-535 PADLA
+535 PPDLV

-571 RALYRA
+571 QARYRA
-577 RDPRGACFE
+577 REPHGACFE
-586 MIFPELVS
+586 LIFPELVL

>member
-1 MGAVW
+1 MR
-6 SLFEAFMMW
+6 

-52 FDTNLQQ
+52 FDSNLQQ

-69 GDIDENGAENARVAE
+69 GDIAENEAENARIAA
-84 LVGHKIIRM
+84 LVGRNISRLGRM
-93 GKIPNQDDDLGG
+93 PQNLDDLGG
-105 VEFYQTIGKDFI
+105 MEFYQATGKDFVTII
-117 SIVTERGTVLFGP
+117 SSNGAVLFGP
-130 EVHGLAGAAQ
+130 EVQGFPA
-140 EAPSSALVMAHKDG
+140 SAKKTADGSLVMMRKDG
-154 KSRLAVGGQYRMQF
+154 QSLLAIGGQYQMPWQ
-168 EGQDIRIVVGTWLL
+168 GQVITIIVGSSLY
-182 DTINTAGRTMK
+182 DTINNAGKSMK

-202 EQGVLVNADRQETP
+202 EQGVLVNANRAEAGGS
-216 DRQNPQAALVQL
+216 QNAQTALVQL
-228 KPPADVLA
+228 KPPAAIVA
-236 ELNRGT
+236 ELNRGAA
-242 VPIVDDPGDEGPY
+242 PIIDDPGDEGPY
-255 YYTAYT
+255 YYTAYS
-261 PLKTASGE
+261 PLKSASGD

-297 FVAGAILAILAGI
+297 FIAGAILAILAGL
-310 VMSGFLVKPLREITR
+310 VMSGFLVKPLRDITR

-335 RQSVPETGGAEL
+335 RQSVPEKGGAEL

-358 GDLERLRAI
+358 GDLERLRAM

-402 DLVRRRASLKPDEER
+402 DLVRRRAVLKPEEER

-442 SPPNCRPMALEDLL
+442 APPHRRPMLLEDLL

-462 MAPEAERLRITLS
+462 MAPEAERLRINMTI
-475 SAIGEGSFL
+475 AIGEGSFPI
-484 VSGDAD
+484 SGDAD

-514 LGLQRQDG
+514 LGLERRDG
-522 HITLS
+522 LIIVS
-527 VADNGTGL
+527 VSDNGPGL
-535 PADLA
+535 PPDLV

-571 RALYRA
+571 QALYRA
-577 RDPRGACFE
+577 REPRGACFE